1 MGNGA
6 SSVVNATG
14 GGVPSQAGCLGG
26 ENFQAKISMLKET
39 PLGKV
44 LSETDL
50 AYLSTFFRL
59 ETMAPHCHVPMCAG
73 ELLVVGEGEVQVY
86 VIQAGLDAKTKEQ
99 SFVLCTK
106 RKGDLIWVPT
116 VTRLA
121 KQKSTSDD
129 GSSGAN
135 HSQAG
140 GGVATGAGV
149 RTTSTTNSTTDVA
162 YMAHSGKHKVLY
174 NILDTTYIDSLYGAT
189 LLKVKETM
197 VGCPQ
202 CYLCVLLS
210 SFISSYRAA
219 LQQLLLDQFYSH
231 FLISLLPRFFY
242 FIPAAGPWKVRGP
255 DVGHH

>member
-14 GGVPSQAGCLGG
+14 GGVPSQAGCMGG
-26 ENFQAKISMLKET
+26 ESFQAKISMLKET

-50 AYLSTFFRL
+50 AYFSAFFSL
-59 ETMAPHCHVPMCAG
+59 ETLAPHCHVPMCAG

-86 VIQAGLDAKTKEQ
+86 VIQAGLDARTKEQ

-106 RKGDLIWVPT
+106 SKGDLIWVPT

-135 HSQAG
+135 YSSTG
-140 GGVATGAGV
+140 ATGAGV
-149 RTTSTTNSTTDVA
+149 RTTTTSTTTSTPDVA
-162 YMAHSGKHKVLY
+162 RTAHAGKHKDLY

-189 LLKVKETM
+189 LLKVK
-197 VGCPQ
+197 
-202 CYLCVLLS
+202 
-210 SFISSYRAA
+210 
-219 LQQLLLDQFYSH
+219 
-231 FLISLLPRFFY
+231 
-242 FIPAAGPWKVRGP
+242 
-255 DVGHH
+255 

>member
-26 ENFQAKISMLKET
+26 ENFQAKISMLKDT
-39 PLGKV
+39 PLGKA

-50 AYLSTFFRL
+50 AYFSAFFSL
-59 ETMAPHCHVPMCAG
+59 ETLAPHCHVPMCAG

-149 RTTSTTNSTTDVA
+149 RTTSTTNSSTDVA
-162 YMAHSGKHKVLY
+162 YMAHSGKHKDLF

-189 LLKVKETM
+189 LLKVTRQWWGALNAIC
-197 VGCPQ
+197 VCCCPP
-202 CYLCVLLS
+202 LS
-210 SFISSYRAA
+210 HPIVP
-219 LQQLLLDQFYSH
+219 LSH
-231 FLISLLPRFFY
+231 NFC
-242 FIPAAGPWKVRGP
+242 
-255 DVGHH
+255 

>member
-6 SSVVNATG
+6 SSALNATG

-26 ENFQAKISMLKET
+26 ENFQAKISMLKDT

-50 AYLSTFFRL
+50 AYFSAFFSL
-59 ETMAPHCHVPMCAG
+59 ETLAPHCHVPMCAG

-121 KQKSTSDD
+121 KQKSGDD
-129 GSSGAN
+129 GSNGAG
-135 HSQAG
+135 HVSG
-140 GGVATGAGV
+140 GGAVATGAG
-149 RTTSTTNSTTDVA
+149 NSNMYIAHT
-162 YMAHSGKHKVLY
+162 AHSGKHKDLY

-189 LLKVKETM
+189 LLKVK
-197 VGCPQ
+197 
-202 CYLCVLLS
+202 
-210 SFISSYRAA
+210 
-219 LQQLLLDQFYSH
+219 
-231 FLISLLPRFFY
+231 
-242 FIPAAGPWKVRGP
+242 
-255 DVGHH
+255 